1 MEENKNEDLI
11 EVSSQEDLV
20 RDKKENKIKLVFL
33 KIFDILFKPVIGFIF
48 VFVLFKTVIF
58 HGYIPSPS
66 MENTLMTNSF
76 VIGER
81 VSLVLDKNSI
91 KRYDIIVFK
100 AQMLNGADEHYVKR
114 VIGLPGDKIKI
125 TENDILVNGEPTIK
139 DFVSS
144 EDPTQVMDIGE
155 FTVPEDSYFVAGDNR
170 SNSYDSRK
178 WSNKFIKRES
188 VVSKVLFSYRFW
200 EISFPKQYK

>member
-11 EVSSQEDLV
+11 EVSIQEDVLS
-20 RDKKENKIKLVFL
+20 DKKENRIKMVFL

-144 EDPTQVMDIGE
+144 EDLTQVMDIGE

-170 SNSYDSRK
+170 GNSYDSRK